1 MAWQVDITTLMNG
14 AIFKK
19 IRKFSNIRKRM
30 DQEGITIEEG
40 ARDEG
45 IPEEDIEAFVKDMKA
60 WLGFMFGR

>member
-1 MAWQVDITTLMNG
+1 MNG

-19 IRKFSNIRKRM
+19 IGKFSRIRKRM
-30 DQEGITIEEG
+30 DKEGITIEEG

-45 IPEEDIEAFVKDMKA
+45 IEEDNLEAFVKEMKN

>member
-1 MAWQVDITTLMNG
+1 MNG

-40 ARDEG
+40 AWIDDEG
-45 IPEEDIEAFVKDMKA
+45 IPDEDIEAFVKDMKA

>member
-1 MAWQVDITTLMNG
+1 MNG

-19 IRKFSNIRKRM
+19 IGKFSRIRKRM
-30 DQEGITIEEG
+30 DKEGITIEEG

-45 IPEEDIEAFVKDMKA
+45 IEEDNLETFVKEMKN

>member
-1 MAWQVDITTLMNG
+1 MNG

-30 DQEGITIEEG
+30 DHEGITIEEG

>member
-1 MAWQVDITTLMNG
+1 MNG

-19 IRKFSNIRKRM
+19 IRKFSNISKRM
-30 DQEGITIEEG
+30 DHEGITIEEG

-45 IPEEDIEAFVKDMKA
+45 ILEEDIEAFAKAMKA